1 MLCSLS
7 VPVWT
12 AVFLL
17 SGAAEIVAQPTEGSI
32 RGDIR
37 DAQGSFL
44 SEVRVTATSAEG
56 SVPVVAI
63 SDAEGTYRLLNLAP
77 GSYTVS
83 AEIRGF
89 TKAARQNVVVQ
100 AGLNL
105 TIHFVMA
112 LGAVEQTVTVT
123 GETALLETSSAG
135 VSVNV
140 SGELQRSLPLA
151 ARKHW
156 SEFLRLVPGTVSIDT
171 TSDQAS
177 VFFVHG
183 AGGVSGSTMV
193 DGADISSAVNPWT
206 GYVAFPEDTVADVQ
220 IRTSGLDASAPLGM
234 GAAANVV
241 IKSGTNRYHGSAT
254 WAYTPK
260 RWVSNNTPDAATSQT
275 MTVNQPEGALG
286 GPLLRDSWWFYGS
299 YRRRLGTLGLSR
311 PADQIQD
318 MKALVPDFESFDNRI
333 DAHILLA
340 KITGQIS
347 PTQQLSGFYN

>member
-1 MLCSLS
+1 M
-7 VPVWT
+7 
-12 AVFLL
+12 
-17 SGAAEIVAQPTEGSI
+17 
-32 RGDIR
+32 
-37 DAQGSFL
+37 
-44 SEVRVTATSAEG
+44 
-56 SVPVVAI
+56 
-63 SDAEGTYRLLNLAP
+63 
-77 GSYTVS
+77 S

-140 SGELQRSLPLA
+140 SGELQRSLPFA

-171 TSDQAS
+171 TADQAS

-286 GPLLRDSWWFYGS
+286 GPSCGIAGGS
-299 YRRRLGTLGLSR
+299 
-311 PADQIQD
+311 
-318 MKALVPDFESFDNRI
+318 PDR
-333 DAHILLA
+333 
-340 KITGQIS
+340 TGGGWARS
-347 PTQQLSGFYN
+347 V